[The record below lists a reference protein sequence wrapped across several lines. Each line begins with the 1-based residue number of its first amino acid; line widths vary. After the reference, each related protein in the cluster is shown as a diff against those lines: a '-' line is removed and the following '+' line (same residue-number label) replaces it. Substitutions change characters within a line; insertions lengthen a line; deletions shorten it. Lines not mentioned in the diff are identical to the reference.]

1 MNLVVLSQMKT
12 FPFNWEGVYERARQR
27 ARDKFKNYVGLA

>member
-1 MNLVVLSQMKT
+1 MNLVGLLQMKT
-12 FPFNWEGVYERARQR
+12 FLFNWGRYERARQR

>member
-1 MNLVVLSQMKT
+1 MNLAVLFQMKT
-12 FPFNWEGVYERARQR
+12 FPFNWGYERARQR

>member
-1 MNLVVLSQMKT
+1 MNSVEPLQMKT
-12 FPFNWEGVYERARQR
+12 FLFNWGYERARQR